1 MTSATAAPSYCL
13 FQDPWWLDLTTAGD
27 WNEVRI
33 ANGSEV
39 LARLPYRKMRRHGA
53 RILTQPPLTPY
64 LGPWYRSSTAKAG
77 SQFSERRQ
85 LTAELVAQLPKAELF
100 AQNQWPKIPDCL
112 PFIWEGF
119 SQYTAYTH
127 GFEELTD
134 LDALWRGFLEGTRRE
149 IRKAEKRVEI
159 LESNDVD
166 ALLDLHERSFAQ
178 HGLAAPRGRT
188 YVRAVVEGALRSEK
202 ARLVLGRDE
211 QGNLHAANLLVFDER
226 SAHYLLGG
234 SDARFRTS
242 GAASLLMWDA
252 IRFATGRSRI
262 FDFEGSMQEPIARFF
277 RGFNPQMLAVSR
289 LVRAS
294 RPAAVALGLINV
306 FATMVGRRR
315 LQL

>member
-1 MTSATAAPSYCL
+1 MTSVTAPSYCL

-33 ANGSEV
+33 ANGGEV
-39 LARLPYRKMRRHGA
+39 IARLPYRKIRRHGA

-64 LGPWYRSSTAKAG
+64 LGPWYRPSTAKAG

-85 LTAELVAQLPKAELF
+85 LTAELVAGLPKAELF

-112 PFIWEGF
+112 PFLWEGF

-127 GFEELTD
+127 GFEELND
-134 LDALWRGFLEGTRRE
+134 VDALWRGFLEATRRE
-149 IRKAEKRVEI
+149 IRKAGKRVEI

-178 HGLAAPRGRT
+178 HGLAAPRRRI
-188 YVRAVVEGALRSEK
+188 YVRAVVEGALRSKK

-211 QGNLHAANLLVFDER
+211 QGNIHAANLLVFDER

-252 IRFATGRSRI
+252 IRFAAGRSRI

-294 RPAAVALGLINV
+294 RPAAVAMGLINV